1 MTNRPIDLGFSF
13 PRRLDI
19 TNIKID
25 FNQGQNGTCQT
36 LTVFLSINRHRDAQ
50 GREVG
55 EERLARMV
63 TGPDRNGN
71 YTVNFP
77 GRPNSPIRV
86 TAEDLRNFNLPTVT
100 ASTNPSLYRLLPVLE
115 AAYVKIHRDEDSVV
129 NPFELML
136 GQNTPV
142 RSIPASL
149 ITSEYTTTL
158 LQQGREGRDLII
170 NGYVFGSADR
180 TIQSVDG
187 RTINMPTNHAYSI
200 QVEGSRFFIMNPH
213 NTRDRFEVTR
223 EQIGQVFTDIVVAPA
238 PGTYIQLPPR
248 LADLDLGALTF
259 GRDQMRW
266 IGAGGAYSVEG
277 NRPPTLAFSEAWEQR
292 WRSREQLIGAITGDM
307 PFDAASY
314 PAQRDLVPRLNGAA
328 AAGESRGPEFRVNG
342 HGEVVTQLT
351 PEQVAHIHRIIRDH
365 PDITEHMF
373 GRGVAASF
381 GPNNTIIVNPGNS
394 RPETIAS
401 AYRDSLAI
409 TNAVLAGDAARAREL
424 IAAGE
429 WFEGSP
435 EVAAVVAQIRGAGA
449 TGTGDG
455 LRDGTTN
462 VPRRVAQQDTSQP
475 LGRG

>member
-1 MTNRPIDLGFSF
+1 
-13 PRRLDI
+13 
-19 TNIKID
+19 
-25 FNQGQNGTCQT
+25 
-36 LTVFLSINRHRDAQ
+36 V
-50 GREVG
+50 VG
-55 EERLARMV
+55 
-63 TGPDRNGN
+63 G
-71 YTVNFP
+71 
-77 GRPNSPIRV
+77 
-86 TAEDLRNFNLPTVT
+86 
-100 ASTNPSLYRLLPVLE
+100 
-115 AAYVKIHRDEDSVV
+115 
-129 NPFELML
+129 
-136 GQNTPV
+136 
-142 RSIPASL
+142 
-149 ITSEYTTTL
+149 
-158 LQQGREGRDLII
+158 
-170 NGYVFGSADR
+170 ADR

-187 RTINMPTNHAYSI
+187 RTINIPTDHAYSI

-259 GRDQMRW
+259 GRDEMRW
-266 IGAGGAYSVEG
+266 IGANGAFSVEG
-277 NRPPTLAFSEAWEQR
+277 NRPPTPASSEVWEQR

-314 PAQRDLVPRLNGAA
+314 PAQRDLVTRLNGAA

-351 PEQVAHIHRIIRDH
+351 PEQVAHMHRIIRDH

-424 IAAGE
+424 IAAGQQPPRPEPRPGKLKPLMDAASTGQRAEAATRAFE